1 MLQDVTSEVAKVYL
15 PLRLNVFVDDTTAFM
30 EGRNKEL
37 ACVAEKVLKS
47 KKSDV
52 KAKGLKLS
60 ITDGGKEGKK
70 KVFGVRFFPTSSVF
84 LFYF

>member
-1 MLQDVTSEVAKVYL
+1 M
-15 PLRLNVFVDDTTAFM
+15 FVDDTTAFM
-30 EGRNKEL
+30 EGRDKEL
-37 ACVAEKVLKS
+37 AGTAEKVRKS
-47 KKSDV
+47 INRDV

-60 ITDGGKEGKK
+60 ITDGWKEGKK